1 MCIIP
6 NCVTVTAEATLP
18 CAECQELFGN
28 VMRPSSFPPISLE
41 EVAAGE
47 AAVREIL
54 TARRAFTGEAG

>member
-1 MCIIP
+1 M
-6 NCVTVTAEATLP
+6 TVTAEATLP